1 MKANIPISFLKEKR
15 YWKRLLKECPEIWKK
30 AQNEEK
36 DSAIEE
42 FEVRKQY
49 ENGF

>member
-1 MKANIPISFLKEKR
+1 M
-15 YWKRLLKECPEIWKK
+15 WKK